1 MRQNDNKLTLDT
13 YQNNLQA
20 YIDHTP
26 EQINPAEGEWLNDAL
41 ARTPKT
47 GTILELGSGF
57 GRNAVRIQQLG
68 YRIECTDA
76 VPGFIEIL
84 KKQKLNAR
92 LLDALHDDY
101 GHSLSMVLA
110 NAVLVHF
117 TPEESQKVFRKAS
130 DALLKNG
137 IFALSVK
144 LGSGSEWTNEKLEA
158 PRFFHYWQPDNL
170 KKLATDNGFSWQ
182 AEYTGLTSS
191 GKASWLYV
199 ILTKQ

>member
-1 MRQNDNKLTLDT
+1 MQQNDNQLTLRT
-13 YQNNLQA
+13 YQNNLQT

-26 EQINPAEGEWLNDAL
+26 EQINQAEGEWLNDAL
-41 ARTPKT
+41 ARTPKA

-57 GRNAVRIQQLG
+57 GRNAVRIQELG

-84 KKQKLNAR
+84 QKQKLSAR

-101 GHSLSMVLA
+101 GHNLSMVLA

-117 TPEESQKVFRKAS
+117 TPEESQKVFRKAYE
-130 DALLKNG
+130 ALLKNG
-137 IFALSVK
+137 VFALSVK
-144 LGSGSEWTNEKLEA
+144 LGNGSEWTNEKLEA
-158 PRFFHYWQPDNL
+158 PRFFHYWQPDDL

-182 AEYTGLTSS
+182 TEYTGLTSS
-191 GKASWLYV
+191 GKASWLYI